1 MKWNESQVELGV
13 QEPWSNFLNEIS
25 RPVKTIEGKP
35 HLSKQLAK
43 IHIETLLEHLNIMLD
58 LSHRLAE
65 SYGRELDCYNAKL
78 KLRLEVGEMLL
89 AEEATLGKLVSR
101 KNLAGKPVE
110 GLGSN
115 AECSESREMARENL
129 GQIRQMYIQLSSSE
143 DYSARLT
150 RHGEALKVFGAG
162 VSNAVEALQRR
173 AKEIC
178 LAYGLKN
185 EAETLGAQL
194 GPDFFHKKNQPYY
207 SGPSNAP
214 QRPTA
219 SPMLPGWTE
228 DPSEQCVCMWC
239 RQFVP
244 KPLKANGDLSKC
256 EDCAHLCSD
265 GEMRMLTT
273 AIRQGG
279 DKRKPFDVDA
289 DRPLK
294 KEPHK

>member
-1 MKWNESQVELGV
+1 MKFNEAIQELGV
-13 QEPWSNFLNEIS
+13 SDLWAGFIHEINL
-25 RPVKTIEGKP
+25 PVRVIESKP
-35 HLSKQLAK
+35 HLSKQFAR
-43 IHIETLLEHLNIMLD
+43 IHVETLLGHAGIMLD
-58 LSHRLAE
+58 LNHKLAE
-65 SYGRELDCYNAKL
+65 SYGRELDHYNERL

-89 AEEATLGKLVSR
+89 SEEATLGKLVSR

-178 LAYGLKN
+178 LAYGLEN